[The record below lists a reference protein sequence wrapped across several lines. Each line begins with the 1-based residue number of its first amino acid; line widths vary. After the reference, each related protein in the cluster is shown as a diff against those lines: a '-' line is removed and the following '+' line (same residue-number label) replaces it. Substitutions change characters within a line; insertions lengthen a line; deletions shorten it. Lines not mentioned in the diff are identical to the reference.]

1 MENTGVAARSA
12 HGPAER
18 VVRNTRFLGDVAVAP
33 VTLGTLAFGTRLD
46 ERGAR
51 AVVDAA
57 VESGVTSFDT
67 ADVYGFGASEVMLG
81 RVVGRRR
88 RHRVVLA
95 TKFGITM
102 NGRNGEE
109 SARSSPSYIRRAV
122 TASLRRLGTDYIDLY
137 QWHSPDRR
145 TPVEETLGALD
156 ELVSQGLVRAVGVC
170 NLTAGEIG
178 AVVEVGNRWRL
189 SPVVA
194 VQNEYSLYNRSA
206 EADLLPAC
214 QRHGIGVLP
223 YFPLAAGLLSGAYRP
238 NSPAPVGSR
247 LAHSPTRLAA
257 ADWDVLGRI
266 DAVAARLGRPIAE
279 LALAYLASQPAVVS
293 VVVGATTPEQ
303 IRSNAR
309 AVAEPLPASLLS
321 SLQQLPHAATGYT
334 PFASRRVTPRF
345 SGRDAL

>member
-109 SARSSPSYIRRAV
+109 SARSSPPYIRRAV

-170 NLTAGEIG
+170 NLTAAEIG
-178 AVVEVGNRWRL
+178 AVVQVGNRWRL

-194 VQNEYSLYNRSA
+194 AQNEYSLYNRSA

-214 QRHGIGVLP
+214 QPTG
-223 YFPLAAGLLSGAYRP
+223 SGCCPTSR
-238 NSPAPVGSR
+238 SR
-247 LAHSPTRLAA
+247 L
-257 ADWDVLGRI
+257 D
-266 DAVAARLGRPIAE
+266 
-279 LALAYLASQPAVVS
+279 Y
-293 VVVGATTPEQ
+293 
-303 IRSNAR
+303 
-309 AVAEPLPASLLS
+309 
-321 SLQQLPHAATGYT
+321 
-334 PFASRRVTPRF
+334 
-345 SGRDAL
+345 

>member
-1 MENTGVAARSA
+1 MDTAGVAARSPRS
-12 HGPAER
+12 PAER
-18 VVRNTRFLGDVAVAP
+18 AVRSTRFLGDVAVGP

-46 ERGAR
+46 ERAAR

-81 RVVGRRR
+81 RVVRRR

-122 TASLRRLGTDYIDLY
+122 RASLRRLGTDYIDLY

-145 TPVEETLGALD
+145 TPIEETLGALD

-170 NLTAGEIG
+170 NLTAAEIG
-178 AVVEVGNRWRL
+178 AVVQVGNRWRL

-214 QRHGIGVLP
+214 QHHGIAVLP

-247 LAHSPTRLAA
+247 LAHSPARLAT
-257 ADWDVLGRI
+257 ADWDVLGHI
-266 DAVAARLGRPIAE
+266 AAAAAQLGRPIAD
-279 LALAYLASQPAVVS
+279 LALAYLASQPAVAS

-309 AVAEPLPASLLS
+309 AVTEPLPASLVS
-321 SLQQLPHAATGYT
+321 SLQQLPHVATGYT
-334 PFASRRVTPRF
+334 PFASRRV
-345 SGRDAL
+345 

>member
-1 MENTGVAARSA
+1 MRS
-12 HGPAER
+12 
-18 VVRNTRFLGDVAVAP
+18 TRFLGDVP
-33 VTLGTLAFGTRLD
+33 VGPLTLGTLAFGTRLD

-88 RHRVVLA
+88 HRVVLA

-102 NGRNGEE
+102 NGSNGEE

-156 ELVSQGLVRAVGVC
+156 ELVHQGLVRAVGVC
-170 NLTAGEIG
+170 NLTAAEIG

-247 LAHSPTRLAA
+247 LAHSPARLAA
-257 ADWDVLGRI
+257 ADSDVLGRI
-266 DAVAARLGRPIAE
+266 DAIAAQLGRPVPE
-279 LALAYLASQPAVVS
+279 LALAYLAAQPAVAS

-303 IRSNAR
+303 VRSNTR
-309 AVAEPLPASLLS
+309 AAAEPLPASLVA
-321 SLQQLPHAATGYT
+321 SLQQLPHVATGYT
-334 PFASRRVTPRF
+334 PFASRKV
-345 SGRDAL
+345 